1 MPAFIPPLLG
11 LIGLLIALGIFRVV
25 LRAMS
30 RPMRPKSGG
39 MNAGIFYSENLNEFY
54 QIYVLLNTISSKES
68 SDLATTQATVASPV
82 TFTDVLI
89 ISRILSTAN
98 IIPIASRGR
107 PNC

>member
-1 MPAFIPPLLG
+1 MLAYFT
-11 LIGLLIALGIFRVV
+11 
-25 LRAMS
+25 
-30 RPMRPKSGG
+30 PK
-39 MNAGIFYSENLNEFY
+39 NLNEFY
-54 QIYVLLNTISSKES
+54 QIYVLLNTISSKEF

-89 ISRILSTAN
+89 ISKILSTAS